1 MCPCCPSLHIY
12 ICIHA
17 YLQSLYKQMV
27 DIIRALG
34 VEAVPTTG
42 GAFDPMIHDAI
53 MREPSSE
60 HPDGTVLMEFRKGFR
75 LKDKLLR
82 PAMVKVR
89 APARG
94 YYDHQIMITSPSLER
109 ALDVCGMRCLM
120 YAMR

>member
-1 MCPCCPSLHIY
+1 MP
-12 ICIHA
+12 
-17 YLQSLYKQMV
+17 QSLYKQMV

-42 GAFDPMIHDAI
+42 TPFDPSIHDGI

-75 LKDKLLR
+75 IKDRLLR

-89 APARG
+89 TTRACSLPPSWRGGREGRKVRHGAPLSAAPC
-94 YYDHQIMITSPSLER
+94 D
-109 ALDVCGMRCLM
+109 
-120 YAMR
+120 AM